1 MRTKA
6 QWAQLR
12 TVIVGA
18 GEAGRAIARDL
29 RGVPEYGLDPIGFL
43 DDHDTVGEVAA
54 LPTLGRLDDLG
65 DVLREHRPDVVVVA
79 IPALARA
86 RVHQLAAIASAW
98 GATVRYLPSFVA
110 ALERDARTSD
120 LRSLSMSHLIGRDE
134 AHVVSP
140 GAREV
145 VTGKRV
151 LVTGSGGSIGG
162 ELCRQVASFEPAK
175 LYMLDHDESNLHGLQ
190 LRMSGRALLDDDGI
204 IVADVRDARRMDQ
217 VFAQCRPQVVFHA
230 AALKHL
236 PLLEQ
241 HPCEGVKSNVL
252 GTQNLVEAALRHDTE
267 RFVMISTDKAADP
280 TSVLGATKRLAELIA
295 QAYGTGPM
303 RVASVRF
310 GNVLGSRG
318 SLLTV
323 IEEQVT
329 RGEPV
334 TITHPDVTRFFMTV
348 EEAVGLVFEAARMAD
363 SGEIFVLDMGEPVR
377 VLDLVNSYA
386 EQRHADADVQV
397 RFTGLRPGEKLN
409 ETLFGRGEEQAPTEH
424 PRITV
429 TRSRSAGAELLP
441 LVRYLYES
449 AQANEPTQVRRLFS
463 ALLPEYDAPA
473 VAAPAPASVLSAP
486 YPDGF

>member
-1 MRTKA
+1 MRTEA
-6 QWAQLR
+6 QRAQLR
-12 TVIVGA
+12 ALIVGA
-18 GEAGRAIARDL
+18 GEAGRAIGRDL
-29 RGVPEYGLDPIGFL
+29 RGVPEFGLDPIGFL
-43 DDHDTVGEVAA
+43 DDNETISGVPGLPVLGA
-54 LPTLGRLDDLG
+54 LGDLG
-65 DVLREHRPDVVVVA
+65 DVLRDHNPDVVVIA

-86 RVHQLAAIASAW
+86 RVQQLAAIASAW
-98 GATVRYLPSFVA
+98 GASVRYLPSFIA

-120 LRSLSMSHLIGRDE
+120 LKSLSMSHLIGRDE
-134 AHVVSP
+134 AHVVSAA
-140 GAREV
+140 AREV
-145 VTGKRV
+145 VAGKRV
-151 LVTGSGGSIGG
+151 LITGSGGSIGG
-162 ELCRQVASFEPAK
+162 ELCRQVASFDPAK

-204 IVADVRDARRMDQ
+204 LIADIRDARRMEQ

-252 GTQNLVEAALRHDTE
+252 GTQNLIEAALRHDTE
-267 RFVMISTDKAADP
+267 RFVLISTDKAADP

-295 QAYGTGPM
+295 QVYGNTPM
-303 RVASVRF
+303 RIASVRF

-363 SGEIFVLDMGEPVR
+363 CGEIFVLDMGEPVR
-377 VLDLVNSYA
+377 VVDLVTSYA
-386 EQRHADADVQV
+386 EQRHAAANLQIL
-397 RFTGLRPGEKLN
+397 FTGLRPGEKLN
-409 ETLFGRGEEQAPTEH
+409 ETLFGHGEEQTQTEH
-424 PRITV
+424 PRISV
-429 TRSRSAGAELLP
+429 TRSRSSTGELLP
-441 LVRYLYES
+441 LLRYLYDS
-449 AQANEPTQVRRLFS
+449 ARANEPKQVRRLFS
-463 ALLPEYDAPA
+463 ALLPDYDAPA
-473 VAAPAPASVLSAP
+473 PLVPPLQGVLSAP

>member
-1 MRTKA
+1 MATNA
-6 QWAQLR
+6 QWAHLR

-29 RGVPEYGLDPIGFL
+29 GGVPEYGLDPIGFL
-43 DDHDTVGEVAA
+43 DDQETVGGVAG
-54 LPTLGRLDDLG
+54 LPTLGGLDDLG
-65 DVLREHRPDVVVVA
+65 DVLRDHRPDVVVVA
-79 IPALARA
+79 IPALPSA

-120 LRSLSMSHLIGRDE
+120 LRSLSISHLIGRDE
-134 AHVVSP
+134 AHVVSA

-145 VTGKRV
+145 VAGKRV

-162 ELCRQVASFEPAK
+162 ELCRQVASFDPAK

-252 GTQNLVEAALRHDTE
+252 GTQNLVEAALRHDAE

-329 RGEPV
+329 RGGPV
-334 TITHPDVTRFFMTV
+334 TVTHPDVTRFFMTV

-386 EQRHADADVQV
+386 EQRHADADVQIH
-397 RFTGLRPGEKLN
+397 FTGLRPGEKLN
-409 ETLFGRGEEQAPTEH
+409 ETLFGRGEEQAATEH
-424 PRITV
+424 PRIFV
-429 TRSRSAGAELLP
+429 TRSRSVAAELLP
-441 LVRYLYES
+441 LLRYLYES
-449 AQANEPTQVRRLFS
+449 AQANEPAQVRRLFS
-463 ALLPEYDAPA
+463 ALLPEYRAA
-473 VAAPAPASVLSAP
+473 AAAPPAPRPVLFAP

>member
-1 MRTKA
+1 VPARP
-6 QWAQLR
+6 
-12 TVIVGA
+12 
-18 GEAGRAIARDL
+18 AGRSPATCAEC
-29 RGVPEYGLDPIGFL
+29 PSTGLDPIGFL
-43 DDHDTVGEVAA
+43 DDHETVGDVAA

-145 VTGKRV
+145 VAGKRV

-267 RFVMISTDKAADP
+267 RFVMISTTRPP
-280 TSVLGATKRLAELIA
+280 T
-295 QAYGTGPM
+295 PPPC
-303 RVASVRF
+303 SVR
-310 GNVLGSRG
+310 
-318 SLLTV
+318 
-323 IEEQVT
+323 
-329 RGEPV
+329 P
-334 TITHPDVTRFFMTV
+334 
-348 EEAVGLVFEAARMAD
+348 
-363 SGEIFVLDMGEPVR
+363 SGWP
-377 VLDLVNSYA
+377 S
-386 EQRHADADVQV
+386 
-397 RFTGLRPGEKLN
+397 
-409 ETLFGRGEEQAPTEH
+409 
-424 PRITV
+424 
-429 TRSRSAGAELLP
+429 
-441 LVRYLYES
+441 
-449 AQANEPTQVRRLFS
+449 
-463 ALLPEYDAPA
+463 
-473 VAAPAPASVLSAP
+473 
-486 YPDGF
+486 